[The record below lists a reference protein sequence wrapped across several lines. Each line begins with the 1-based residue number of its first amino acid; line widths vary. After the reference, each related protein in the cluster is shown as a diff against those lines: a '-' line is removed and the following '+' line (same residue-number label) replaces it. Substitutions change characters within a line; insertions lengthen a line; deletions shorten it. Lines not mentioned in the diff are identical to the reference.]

1 MEKLTVCIACLDVE
15 AASFTGEQV
24 LKSELVGKVIFL
36 SMKHQKLPQKN
47 IEIIHTE
54 RIFSTSA
61 LQKVKEKLNTNYLL
75 FITAG
80 SKIEIGYCCI
90 NRFLHVAQ
98 SARAGMVYSDYFEI
112 NEGKVEPHSLID
124 YQIGSIRDDFN
135 FGSMLMFNSE
145 VFKSCV
151 DKMSRDYSFAGLY
164 DFRLKA
170 SRQSTILRIPEY
182 LYSIEQID
190 FRKSGEKQFDYVDPK
205 NRAVQIEMEE
215 AATEHLKEINAFLEP
230 NFREL
235 NLNEGGFE
243 NEASVIIPVKNRIK
257 TISGAVQSALNQ
269 KTDFRF
275 NIIVVDNHSS
285 DGTTEILN
293 KLYKENENIIHV
305 IPERKDLQIGG
316 CWNEAVNHNMCGR
329 FAVQLDSDD
338 LYKDENTL
346 QKIINTFRKE
356 KCAMVIGAYQL
367 TDFDLNEIPPG
378 IVDHKEWTNDN
389 GPNNALRIN
398 GLGAPRAFYTSL
410 IRKIKIPNVSY
421 GEDYFLGITISRDY
435 KIGRIYEPIYLCRRW
450 EGNTDGAIDILKL
463 NNNNL
468 YKDRLRTF
476 EILARQHKNR
486 NK

>member
-1 MEKLTVCIACLDVE
+1 MKKLTVCIACLDVE
-15 AASFTGEQV
+15 AASITSEQF
-24 LKSELVGKVIFL
+24 LKSELVSKVIFL
-36 SMKHQKLPQKN
+36 SMKNHKFHQKN

-54 RIFSTSA
+54 KISSTST

-80 SKIEIGYCCI
+80 SKIEGGYCCI
-90 NRFLHVAQ
+90 NRFLRVAE
-98 SARAGMVYSDYFEI
+98 STRAGFVYSDYFEI
-112 NEGKVEPHSLID
+112 NKGKVKPHSLID

-151 DKMSRDYSFAGLY
+151 DKMNRDYSFAGLY
-164 DFRLKA
+164 DLRLKV

-182 LYSIEQID
+182 LYSIEQTD
-190 FRKSGEKQFDYVDPK
+190 YRKSGEKQFDYVDPK

-230 NFREL
+230 NFLEL
-235 NLNEGGFE
+235 NFNEGYFE
-243 NEASVIIPVKNRIK
+243 SEASVIIPVKNRVK
-257 TISGAVQSALNQ
+257 TISGAVQSALIQ

-275 NIIVVDNHSS
+275 NIIVVDNHSC

-293 KLYKENENIIHV
+293 KLSKENDNILHL
-305 IPERKDLQIGG
+305 IPDRNDLQIGG

-378 IVDHKEWTNDN
+378 IVDHKEWTNNN

-398 GLGAPRAFYTSL
+398 GLGAPRAFYTPL
-410 IRKIKIPNVSY
+410 LREIKIPNVSY

-468 YKDRLRTF
+468 YKDRLRTV